1 MGNIL
6 QELDDAPGVLASV
19 YQICDVYRGEIRLK
33 NLVWDFYGI
42 LVDCL
47 SELLTILNRTYKD
60 ANGKRSLIPSTRV
73 QEHRKMFALTTY
85 ISVFKKF
92 VKQIPEVEAA
102 KIGEISKRINKA
114 KQAVFE
120 ATAHLDRQVWQE
132 TKVSA
137 QQGRIAA
144 EATRKTA
151 HDIRARVADLQQE
164 TSEGHY
170 KLYSQVD
177 QFRSQ
182 MIESANQMGDQLA
195 QTKRQ
200 IAKEGEE
207 RKQFEAGLQRLVDAL
222 PASIHEQLQSALY
235 QFVADSIV
243 QRRKLAPFSF
253 FFFLFFSP
261 SF

>member
-6 QELDDAPGVLASV
+6 QELDDAPGVLASI
-19 YQICDVYRGEIRLK
+19 YQICDVYRGEISLK

-47 SELLTILNRTYKD
+47 SELLVILNRTYKD
-60 ANGKRSLIPSTRV
+60 ANGKRPFIPSTKLPGYRRTV
-73 QEHRKMFALTTY
+73 FLTTD

-102 KIGEISKRINKA
+102 KIGEISKRISKA

-120 ATAHLDRQVWQE
+120 ATSHLDRQVWQE
-132 TKVSA
+132 MKTSA

-151 HDIRARVADLQQE
+151 HDIRARVVNLQQE
-164 TSEGHY
+164 TSEGHD
-170 KLYSQVD
+170 KLSSQVD

-182 MIESANQMGDQLA
+182 MIDAANQMGDELA

-235 QFVADSIV
+235 QFVADAIV
-243 QRRKLAPFSF
+243 QRRKMAHFLVDGTRLAD
-253 FFFLFFSP
+253 
-261 SF
+261 